1 VSPASSDPGRTSRS
15 APWIGGAV
23 LIVIGG
29 VLLRSLVGAFEA
41 RVVFFPTPGQD
52 RTPASLGLQYEPLHL
67 TTSDG
72 ERLNAWQL
80 EPDRPSADIVYFHG
94 NGGNLS
100 LWLPVFAALH
110 RLGYRVLALDY
121 RGYGLSTGSPSERG
135 VYLDAEAAVRHAAAH
150 RSPTRPLVYWGR
162 SLGVPIAASATR
174 AVPPDGLVLE
184 SGFPDKAA
192 VIRGHPI
199 LRALNV
205 FSEYRFSTVDLLS
218 DFQRPVLVVHGDRDS
233 IVPFT
238 LGREL
243 FLRVN
248 APKRFHPV
256 PGADHNDFLDES
268 RADYWTAVREFI
280 AGLRA

>member
-1 VSPASSDPGRTSRS
+1 MAY
-15 APWIGGAV
+15 WIYGAV
-23 LIVIGG
+23 LVVIGG

-41 RVVFFPTPGQD
+41 RLVFFPTRGAD
-52 RTPASLGLQYEPLHL
+52 RTPASFGLKYQQLHL

-72 ERLNAWQL
+72 ERLTAWQL
-80 EPDRPSADIVYFHG
+80 EPERPSADIVYFHG

-110 RLGYRVLALDY
+110 RLGYRVLAVDY

-135 VYLDAEAAVRHAAAH
+135 VYLDAEAAVRHAATG
-150 RSPTRPLVYWGR
+150 RSPGRPLVYWGR

-174 AVPPDGLVLE
+174 VLPPDGLVLE

-205 FSEYRFSTVDLLS
+205 FSAYRFSTVGLLS
-218 DFQRPVLVVHGDRDS
+218 DFRRPVLVLHGDRDS

-243 FLRVN
+243 FLRLSE
-248 APKRFHPV
+248 PKQFRSV

-268 RADYWTAVREFI
+268 RADYWTPVQEFI
-280 AGLRA
+280 ARLRA